1 MQDWPGGTHPNG
13 KVKSAGGAAHKRQ
26 IITTFATYEPW
37 PRPVNGRGPA
47 HCLTMQKLFIETSYD
62 KCLLQGYCEV
72 MSGGV
77 RVGMTA
83 PYPGLAEHL
92 MLRRELTE
100 TDEQNRLTAKVVLE
114 RLFERGMTV
123 EQHLTA
129 YQRVADELRDE
140 VDDTEQKLHDIQSEL
155 ARVQLAD
162 RQGEIGL
169 EELIGRQ
176 TRLNAEAVAARQQ
189 LAQRLAAA
197 CKALRVPPQEPDF
210 LWQMLHIL
218 ADRT

>member
-1 MQDWPGGTHPNG
+1 
-13 KVKSAGGAAHKRQ
+13 
-26 IITTFATYEPW
+26 
-37 PRPVNGRGPA
+37 
-47 HCLTMQKLFIETSYD
+47 MQKLLIETSYD
-62 KCLLQGYCEV
+62 DCLLQGYCEV
-72 MSGGV
+72 MNGGV
-77 RVGMTA
+77 RVAMTA

-114 RLFERGMTV
+114 RLFEKGMTV
-123 EQHLTA
+123 KQHLTA
-129 YQRVADELRDE
+129 YRRVADELREE
-140 VDDTEQKLHDIQSEL
+140 VDDTERQLHDIQAEL
-155 ARVQLAD
+155 ARVQQAD

-169 EELIGRQ
+169 EELIDRQ
-176 TRLNAEAVAARQQ
+176 TRLNAEVVAARQR

-197 CKALRVPPQEPDF
+197 CKARRVPPQEPDF

>member
-1 MQDWPGGTHPNG
+1 
-13 KVKSAGGAAHKRQ
+13 
-26 IITTFATYEPW
+26 
-37 PRPVNGRGPA
+37 
-47 HCLTMQKLFIETSYD
+47 MQKLFIETTYD
-62 KCLLQGYCEV
+62 DCLLQGHCEV

-77 RVGMTA
+77 RVSMTA

-123 EQHLTA
+123 EQHLKA
-129 YQRVADELRDE
+129 YRRVADKLRGE
-140 VDDTEQKLHDIQSEL
+140 ADDTQRKLHDIQAEL

-169 EELIGRQ
+169 EELIDRQ
-176 TRLNAEAVAARQQ
+176 TRLNAEAVAARQR
-189 LAQRLAAA
+189 LAQRLTAA
-197 CKALRVPPQEPDF
+197 CKAHRVPPQEPGF
-210 LWQMLHIL
+210 LWQMLHLL
-218 ADRT
+218 ADRTE